1 MEGFKLISTRK
12 KIAKRLLRTLLTV
25 VGVTIIAFLI
35 LHLAPGDPARIML
48 GQYASEEN
56 IQAVREKYN
65 LDEPLYKQYY
75 LWVRDITRGDLGTS
89 LRYNKSVNKLVSER
103 IGATLKLT
111 ISGLLFSLVVGVFF
125 GIMAALKRNSLL
137 DYVSTVQ
144 AMFWISIPS
153 FWLGILLLYIFGL
166 KLNWVPIGGM
176 VGFSSLILPALT
188 LGLRQEAWFARPMRA
203 EMLEVLNQDYIKAAK
218 AKGVKYHLVIIKHA
232 LRNALIPIVTMLA
245 LRLPWIIG
253 GSVVIEVVFSW
264 GGLGTLLVNSV
275 LARDYPVV
283 QSILLFI
290 SLAVV
295 IANLLADIIYST
307 IDPRIGM
314 EE

>member
-1 MEGFKLISTRK
+1 MESK
-12 KIAKRLLRTLLTV
+12 KVKFGKRLFRTLLTV

-65 LDEPLYKQYY
+65 LDEPLYKQYF
-75 LWVRDITRGDLGTS
+75 LWVKDILRGDLGTS
-89 LRYNKSVNKLVSER
+89 LRYNKSVNKLISER

-111 ISGLLFSLVVGVFF
+111 VSGLLFSLVVGVFF
-125 GIMAALKRNSLL
+125 GIMAALKRNSIL
-137 DYVSTVQ
+137 DYFSTVQ

-166 KLNWVPIGGM
+166 KLGWVPIGGM

-218 AKGVKYHLVIIKHA
+218 AKGVKYYLVIIKHA

-295 IANLLADIIYST
+295 IANLLADLIYST

>member
-1 MEGFKLISTRK
+1 MISTRM
-12 KIAKRLLRTLLTV
+12 KIAKRLLRTLLTII
-25 VGVTIIAFLI
+25 GVTIIAFLI

-75 LWVRDITRGDLGTS
+75 LWVRDIISGDLGTS
-89 LRYNKSVNKLVSER
+89 LRYNKSVNILISER

-137 DYVSTVQ
+137 DYFSTVQ

-218 AKGVKYHLVIIKHA
+218 AKGVKYYLVIIKHA

-295 IANLLADIIYST
+295 IANLLADVIYST